1 MMRPEIRDTY
11 TGDDETL
18 VINRQQDVQFLLD
31 DNQRLAAETA
41 HNRSDMRLAG
51 RVPLVIMEQ
60 WMRECGAALGSKELN
75 AYVKRKLMDGEFAK
89 LRVRG
94 Y

>member
-1 MMRPEIRDTY
+1 MTTEIRETFG
-11 TGDDETL
+11 GDDETL
-18 VINRQQDVQFLLD
+18 IINRTQDVQFLLD
-31 DNQRLAAETA
+31 DNQRLATETA

-60 WMRECGAALGSKELN
+60 WMRECGAALGSQELN

>member
-1 MMRPEIRDTY
+1 
-11 TGDDETL
+11 
-18 VINRQQDVQFLLD
+18 
-31 DNQRLAAETA
+31 
-41 HNRSDMRLAG
+41 MRLAG
-51 RVPLVIMEQ
+51 RVPMVIMEQ
-60 WMRECGAALGSKELN
+60 WMRECGAALGSQELN

>member
-1 MMRPEIRDTY
+1 MRPEIRDTY

-51 RVPLVIMEQ
+51 RCRWSSWNSGCANAVQPWVP
-60 WMRECGAALGSKELN
+60 KN
-75 AYVKRKLMDGEFAK
+75 
-89 LRVRG
+89 
-94 Y
+94 